1 MEYRTFIMNL
11 SNLKRY
17 KESLKNIENDLDL
30 ILYDLTGVKGIRYD
44 KLPSSY
50 NPSETAQK
58 QLEMIEIYN
67 EKLKEYDFT
76 VMAIERI
83 ESVLKRLPDD
93 LREMVIEKFVDGK
106 SYEELGRKYGY
117 SERGM
122 AKMLEREVEKYL

>member
-1 MEYRTFIMNL
+1 MEYKTFIMNL

-17 KESLKNIENDLDL
+17 KESLKSIENDLDL

-44 KLPSSY
+44 KLPTSY
-50 NPSETAQK
+50 NPSENAQK

-83 ESVLKRLPDD
+83 ESVLKRLPND

>member
-44 KLPSSY
+44 KLPTSY
-50 NPSETAQK
+50 NPSENAQK